1 MPPDVIHYVHSLAW
15 CEALCGAPDAHY
27 CTRQSANT
35 TCPACR
41 RALLKPAEM
50 PESALLQA
58 VREAAQGAGY
68 LFYHT
73 YRSDRSEKG
82 YPDVTLCKPGH
93 PVFML
98 ELKTARGKPTLPQQ
112 AWLDALAQ
120 CTSVHAQVVRP
131 ADLEALVALLRTA

>member
-1 MPPDVIHYVHSLAW
+1 MPNVIHALRSFIDPMT
-15 CEALCGAPDAHY
+15 LCGVVGGERGTLHD
-27 CTRQSANT
+27 TRV
-35 TCPACR
+35 TCGTCLRVMRQP
-41 RALLKPAEM
+41 LHV
-50 PESALLQA
+50 PESALLKA

-73 YRSDRSEKG
+73 YRSDRSAKG
-82 YPDVTLCKPGH
+82 YPDATLVKPGH
-93 PVFML
+93 PLFML
-98 ELKTARGKPTLPQQ
+98 ELKTARGKPTMEQQ